1 MRIAIVGIGY
11 VGIQL
16 AVALGRDHE
25 TVGFDL
31 DNEKI
36 MSYSSGCDPTGE
48 LSSTDL
54 DRANKLIFSTDPEHL
69 RGCEV
74 YIVSVP
80 TPIDNAKNPDLAPLI
95 SASHLVG
102 ETMAPGATVV
112 YESTVFPG
120 ATEEI
125 CIPALESSS
134 GLIWQRDFHVGYSPE
149 RINPGDHDHTLTNI
163 TKVVSA
169 DNDVTLKMLTDLYGS
184 VVDAGVYQAP
194 SIRVAE
200 AAKVIENTQRD
211 LNIALVNELAIIFDR
226 LDINTSDVLE
236 AAESKW
242 NFLPFKP
249 GLVGGHCIGVDP
261 YYLTHKAQLVDYHPE
276 VILAGRRINDYMGSF
291 IATKTVKLM
300 SQAGLDIANTT
311 VNIFGLT
318 FKENCNDTRNS
329 QVLVLIRELQ
339 VFGLE
344 VIAVDPWADQE
355 KLGAESN
362 IFLTPMDE
370 VTPAPVAVLAVPH
383 QAFYERGFSWLD
395 RLIQK
400 PGLLVDVKSVFR
412 DEALLGH
419 QLAYWS
425 L

>member
-36 MSYSSGCDPTGE
+36 MSYSSGRDPTGE

-134 GLIWQRDFHVGYSPE
+134 GLIWQRDFHVGCSPE

-194 SIRVAE
+194 SI
-200 AAKVIENTQRD
+200 
-211 LNIALVNELAIIFDR
+211 
-226 LDINTSDVLE
+226 
-236 AAESKW
+236 
-242 NFLPFKP
+242 P
-249 GLVGGHCIGVDP
+249 
-261 YYLTHKAQLVDYHPE
+261 KACC
-276 VILAGRRINDYMGSF
+276 GRRYPNLQ
-291 IATKTVKLM
+291 T
-300 SQAGLDIANTT
+300 
-311 VNIFGLT
+311 
-318 FKENCNDTRNS
+318 NCHR
-329 QVLVLIRELQ
+329 QYPGRLPVC
-339 VFGLE
+339 
-344 VIAVDPWADQE
+344 
-355 KLGAESN
+355 LGA
-362 IFLTPMDE
+362 
-370 VTPAPVAVLAVPH
+370 
-383 QAFYERGFSWLD
+383 RG
-395 RLIQK
+395 
-400 PGLLVDVKSVFR
+400 G
-412 DEALLGH
+412 
-419 QLAYWS
+419 S